1 MKKFQ
6 FESYYTD
13 DEVYDAMDTY
23 EDGTEAPKKE
33 VKSVQLLHL
42 IQGGFF

>member
-1 MKKFQ
+1 MKKFK

-23 EDGTEAPKKE
+23 EDDTKAPKKE
-33 VKSVQLLHL
+33 VKYV
-42 IQGGFF
+42 